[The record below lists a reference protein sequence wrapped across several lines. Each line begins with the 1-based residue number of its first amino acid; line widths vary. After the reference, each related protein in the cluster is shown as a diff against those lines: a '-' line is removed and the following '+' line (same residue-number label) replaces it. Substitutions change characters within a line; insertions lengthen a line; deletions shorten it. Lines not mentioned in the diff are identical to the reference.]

1 MAADL
6 EETRRDLAAETESRR
21 ALQQGLQRIDKL
33 VTVGQLSAG
42 LAHEIG
48 SPLQVLNGRAR
59 AILDRA
65 DASPEVK
72 RQAQIIVTQSD
83 RVTHIVQQLLTFARR
98 STPRMIE
105 ADVRDAIM
113 AVIDL
118 LGLEARKRQITLE
131 FLCDS
136 DLPVARVDPDRIQQ
150 ITLNLVNNALKA
162 TKAGGVI
169 RVSLGASH
177 FRHANTSG
185 DRPSVRLLIEDDGI
199 GMDQRAVAHAFDP
212 FFTTWPDSQGTGLG
226 LAVVKAIVDD
236 HGGTITLHSAAEVG
250 TRVEVHL
257 PRTAFPARPTGQHA

>member
-1 MAADL
+1 M
-6 EETRRDLAAETESRR
+6 
-21 ALQQGLQRIDKL
+21 
-33 VTVGQLSAG
+33 
-42 LAHEIG
+42 
-48 SPLQVLNGRAR
+48 
-59 AILDRA
+59 
-65 DASPEVK
+65 
-72 RQAQIIVTQSD
+72 
-83 RVTHIVQQLLTFARR
+83 
-98 STPRMIE
+98 
-105 ADVRDAIM
+105 
-113 AVIDL
+113 
-118 LGLEARKRQITLE
+118 
-131 FLCDS
+131 
-136 DLPVARVDPDRIQQ
+136 DPDRIQQ

-185 DRPSVRLLIEDDGI
+185 ERPSVRLLIEDDGI